1 MLPTSEMIV
10 SRVTMQ
16 TDNNKAALTF
26 SNLSKR
32 FGKLEVDCV
41 DMWTL
46 RK

>member
-10 SRVTMQ
+10 SRVTME

-41 DMWTL
+41 DM
-46 RK
+46 

>member
-16 TDNNKAALTF
+16 TDNNKAARTF
-26 SNLSKR
+26 SNLSKS

-41 DMWTL
+41 DM
-46 RK
+46 